1 MNGNSIM
8 NSFVWLTIMIVALLC
23 VAGLWL
29 ANQIGVPFSLALDT
43 VIKVVVVLAFAIF
56 LKFTMD
62 IPGIPLVTLIAI
74 LVFISSTP
82 VLDYLGQSTQSMPSS
97 FYDEMGGDLAWY
109 AQTKVQ
115 IAIGVAIFGLGY
127 YLQSKR

>member
-1 MNGNSIM
+1 MNGNSILK
-8 NSFVWLTIMIVALLC
+8 SFVWLTIMIVALLC

-29 ANQIGVPFSLALDT
+29 AEQIGVPDPLAIAT
-43 VIKVVVVLAFAIF
+43 VFKVVVVLALAIF
-56 LKFTMD
+56 LHFAMD
-62 IPGIPLVTLIAI
+62 ISGIPLVTLFAI
-74 LVFISSTP
+74 LVFISFIP
-82 VLDYLGQSTQSMPSS
+82 VLDYLGQSTQSMSSS

>member
-1 MNGNSIM
+1 MNGNSILK
-8 NSFVWLTIMIVALLC
+8 SFVWLTIMIVALLC

-29 ANQIGVPFSLALDT
+29 AEQIGVPDPLAIET
-43 VIKVVVVLAFAIF
+43 VFKVVVILALAIF
-56 LKFTMD
+56 LHFAMD
-62 IPGIPLVTLIAI
+62 ISGIPLVTLFAI
-74 LVFISSTP
+74 LVFISFIP

-97 FYDEMGGDLAWY
+97 IYDEMGGDLAWY

>member
-29 ANQIGVPFSLALDT
+29 AEQIGVPDQLAIAT
-43 VIKVVVVLAFAIF
+43 VFKVVVVLALAIF
-56 LKFTMD
+56 LHFAMD
-62 IPGIPLVTLIAI
+62 ISGIPLVTLVAI
-74 LVFISSTP
+74 LVFISFTP
-82 VLDYLGQSTQSMPSS
+82 VLDYHGQSTQSMPSS
-97 FYDEMGGDLAWY
+97 LYDEMGGDLAWY

>member
-1 MNGNSIM
+1 MNGYSIINSV
-8 NSFVWLTIMIVALLC
+8 VWLAIMVVALLC
-23 VAGLWL
+23 VVGLWL

-74 LVFISSTP
+74 LVFISFTP
-82 VLDYLGQSTQSMPSS
+82 VLDYVGQSTQSMPSS
-97 FYDEMGGDLAWY
+97 FYDGMGVNLAWY